1 MVAPST
7 TDVIDDEAGLSTYE
21 RQRLVKIARNQARL
35 ESLGLA
41 TNTPLR
47 RARRQTSCCKH
58 TTSRQRNATT
68 ATMSVHQR
76 GGRSSARL
84 KQNQH
89 AAPAQH
95 QQEVLVAA
103 AELGTAND
111 GRNQQSYEEHKGKKQ
126 KQNHRRATTSTATLR
141 LPTSTTA
148 EALTVD
154 DLRTYE
160 RDAFVA
166 LREWKRARGRELG
179 YSNPC
184 VICHNRTL
192 VELCRYVPDDEETL
206 LRVWGI
212 SLPRLAQHGELMLE
226 ALGPWRKVL
235 RAGHAQHNNHL

>member
-1 MVAPST
+1 MT
-7 TDVIDDEAGLSTYE
+7 
-21 RQRLVKIARNQARL
+21 
-35 ESLGLA
+35 
-41 TNTPLR
+41 
-47 RARRQTSCCKH
+47 
-58 TTSRQRNATT
+58 
-68 ATMSVHQR
+68 
-76 GGRSSARL
+76 
-84 KQNQH
+84 
-89 AAPAQH
+89 
-95 QQEVLVAA
+95 A
-103 AELGTAND
+103 AELRKAND
-111 GRNQQSYEEHKGKKQ
+111 GRSQQSSGDHKGKKQ
-126 KQNHRRATTSTATLR
+126 KQNHRRATTSNATLR

-226 ALGPWRKVL
+226 ALGPWRKLL
-235 RAGHAQHNNHL
+235 RAGHAQHNKATKN

>member
-1 MVAPST
+1 MAAPST
-7 TDVIDDEAGLSTYE
+7 TDVIDDETGLSTYE
-21 RQRLVKIARNQARL
+21 RLRLVKIARNQARL

-47 RARRQTSCCKH
+47 TTRRQTSGSKH
-58 TTSRQRNATT
+58 TTSRQRKAI
-68 ATMSVHQR
+68 
-76 GGRSSARL
+76 GGRSSKRL

-89 AAPAQH
+89 VASAQH
-95 QQEVLVAA
+95 QQ
-103 AELGTAND
+103 D
-111 GRNQQSYEEHKGKKQ
+111 SFEEHKVKKQ
-126 KQNHRRATTSTATLR
+126 KQNHRRATTSNATLR

-226 ALGPWRKVL
+226 ALGPWRKLL
-235 RAGHAQHNNHL
+235 RAGHAQHNKATKN